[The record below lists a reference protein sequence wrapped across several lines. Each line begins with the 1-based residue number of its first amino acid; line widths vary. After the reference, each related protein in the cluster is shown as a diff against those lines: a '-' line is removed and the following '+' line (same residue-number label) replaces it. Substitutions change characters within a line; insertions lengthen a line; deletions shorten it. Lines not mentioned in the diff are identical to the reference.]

1 MSQSIFPP
9 LSANCSGRLVRAAR
23 WMKYV
28 HEAICCTQ
36 SLGQRPGTHTLC
48 CFSLEVTL
56 SLEICETCE
65 TFSSSFVKWFRAKG
79 RGSREEREAR
89 PPAFAHSQFTAAGE
103 LRNDWARAIF
113 EWQFSNFV
121 YFQQTRLDR
130 ALRLPSQW
138 LICKHN
144 ENAKYPKKIN
154 SKYLFTGTVTRW
166 QEVCKIIFSLFI
178 FNW

>member
-65 TFSSSFVKWFRAKG
+65 TFSSSFVKWFRVKG
-79 RGSREEREAR
+79 RGLREEERRDHRRLHTLSLRRPESWATIERAR
-89 PPAFAHSQFTAAGE
+89 
-103 LRNDWARAIF
+103 
-113 EWQFSNFV
+113 FSNDD
-121 YFQQTRLDR
+121 FQILFTFNRLDWIAHWGCQASGWHVNIMR
-130 ALRLPSQW
+130 
-138 LICKHN
+138 
-144 ENAKYPKKIN
+144 NAKNPKKFN